1 MAHEYLDEKL
11 LNALLGNGRES
22 LRSLSDELD
31 VSVTTVSNHLNDLE
45 DDGIIEGYT
54 PLIEYDRLGYDVTA
68 ILNLKVEGG
77 ALSDVT
83 ESLEAEKQLISV
95 YETTGDFDVIA
106 VGKFEDTDQMNDQ
119 IKTLLNDANIRE
131 STTSVVLNTA
141 AENAQFELPVGE

>member
-54 PLIEYDRLGYDVTA
+54 PLIEYDSLGYDVTA

>member
-54 PLIEYDRLGYDVTA
+54 PLIEYDSLGYDVTA

-119 IKTLLNDANIRE
+119 IKTLLDDANIRE

>member
-54 PLIEYDRLGYDVTA
+54 PLIEYDSLGYDVTA

-77 ALSDVT
+77 ALSEVT
-83 ESLEAEKQLISV
+83 ETLEAEKQLISV

-106 VGKFEDTDQMNDQ
+106 IGKFEDTDQMNDQ
-119 IKTLLNDANIRE
+119 IKTLLNDADIRE
-131 STTSVVLNTA
+131 SNTSVVLNTA
-141 AENAQFELPVGE
+141 AENAQFELQVGE

>member
-1 MAHEYLDEKL
+1 MPHEYLDEKL
-11 LNALLGNGRES
+11 INALLLNGRES